1 MGFKSLRDE
10 WLARR
15 AGRRNLESDLP
26 KSARD
31 IVGPTG
37 WMWSNGWDEMA
48 KHQKAYVKSFDRR
61 LPPSTF
67 VSERE
72 RTRHNIP
79 IPLVERVISD
89 HKKRDDEEPVHEEEP
104 THETDVT

>member
-1 MGFKSLRDE
+1 MSWKSFKTE

-15 AGRRNLESDLP
+15 AGRRSLDKSDLAM
-26 KSARD
+26 SARE

-37 WMWSNGWDEMA
+37 WMWSRGWDLMA
-48 KHQKAYVKSFDRR
+48 EHQKAYVKSFDRR

-72 RTRHNIP
+72 RSRHNIP
-79 IPLVERVISD
+79 IPYVERMVGEIHAQDS
-89 HKKRDDEEPVHEEEP
+89 PP
-104 THETDVT
+104 QS

>member
-1 MGFKSLRDE
+1 MGLKSLRDE

-48 KHQKAYVKSFDRR
+48 KHQNAYIKSFDQRV
-61 LPPSTF
+61 PPSIF
-67 VSERE
+67 ISERE
-72 RTRHNIP
+72 RSRHNIP
-79 IPLVERVISD
+79 IPLVERMIAERASEN
-89 HKKRDDEEPVHEEEP
+89 DDP
-104 THETDVT
+104 